1 MAGEPEGNLGAADDA
16 RMPPPTGERA
26 LIVRPRP
33 NFFQLLF
40 ILRGSIVPE
49 IIGQIIAMAAVAVL
63 VVLAHRAWPNAIPT
77 FGGAP
82 FALVGIALSIFLGFR
97 NNACYDRWW
106 EARLQWGEMIA
117 VARNLARQTM
127 VLDGTPDAPS
137 RARLLRLQIAFAR
150 SLARSLRRS
159 AGDFAGVAAFLPPD
173 DVATVERSRSRP
185 DAILRLMGRELAE
198 LRARGVIGDIM
209 FQALDNSLGRLALV
223 QAACERILNTP
234 VPFAYTLLLHRTA
247 YIFCLLMPFGF
258 ADALGWGTPF
268 ASALTAYAFFGLDA
282 LSVHLEEP
290 FEDNPNGLA
299 LAAMSETI
307 EINLREALGET
318 DLPPPPA
325 PRDFLLM

>member
-1 MAGEPEGNLGAADDA
+1 
-16 RMPPPTGERA
+16 
-26 LIVRPRP
+26 
-33 NFFQLLF
+33 
-40 ILRGSIVPE
+40 VPS
-49 IIGQIIAMAAVAVL
+49 
-63 VVLAHRAWPNAIPT
+63 

-106 EARLQWGEMIA
+106 EARRQWGEMIA
-117 VARNLARQTM
+117 VARNLARQTL
-127 VLDGTPDAPS
+127 VLDDTAEMPA
-137 RARLLRLQIAFAR
+137 RARLLHMQIAFAR

-159 AGDFAGVAAFLPPD
+159 SGDFSDVAAFLPPE
-173 DVATVERSRSRP
+173 DVVSVERSRNRP
-185 DAILRLMGRELAE
+185 DAILRLMGREIAT
-198 LRARGVIGDIM
+198 LRARGAISDIL
-209 FQALDNSLGRLALV
+209 FQALDQSLGRLALV
-223 QAACERILNTP
+223 QAGCERIHNTP

-247 YIFCLLMPFGF
+247 YIFCVLMPFGF

-299 LAAMSETI
+299 LAAMSEVI

-318 DLPPPPA
+318 DLPPLPQA
-325 PRDFLLM
+325 KDFLLM

>member
-1 MAGEPEGNLGAADDA
+1 M
-16 RMPPPTGERA
+16 
-26 LIVRPRP
+26 IVRPRP
-33 NFFQLLF
+33 SFIQLLF
-40 ILRGSIVPE
+40 ITRGSIVPE
-49 IIGQIIAMAAVAVL
+49 IIWHVLAMAGVAVL
-63 VVLAHRAWPNAIPT
+63 VVLSHRIWPNRVPS

-106 EARLQWGEMIA
+106 EARRQWGEMIA
-117 VARNLARQTM
+117 VARNLARQTL
-127 VLDGTPDAPS
+127 VLDRTPDAPV
-137 RARLLRLQIAFAR
+137 RTRLLHMQIAFAR

-159 AGDFAGVAAFLPPD
+159 AGDFSGVAAYLPAD
-173 DVATVERSRSRP
+173 DVATVEASRNRP

-198 LRARGVIGDIM
+198 MRARGGVSDII
-209 FQALDNSLGRLALV
+209 FQALDQSLGRLALV
-223 QAACERILNTP
+223 QAGCERIHNTP

-258 ADALGWGTPF
+258 ADTLGWGTPF
-268 ASALTAYAFFGLDA
+268 ASALTAYCFFGLDA

-299 LAAMSETI
+299 LAAMSQTI

-318 DLPPPPA
+318 DLPPLPQA
-325 PRDFLLM
+325 REFLLM

>member
-1 MAGEPEGNLGAADDA
+1 
-16 RMPPPTGERA
+16 

-33 NFFQLLF
+33 SFIQLLF
-40 ILRGSIVPE
+40 ITRGSIVPE
-49 IIGQIIAMAAVAVL
+49 IIGHVLAMAGVAVL
-63 VVLAHRAWPNAIPT
+63 VVLAHRLWPSYVPS

-106 EARLQWGEMIA
+106 EARRQWGEMIA
-117 VARNLARQTM
+117 VARNLARQTL
-127 VLDGTPDAPS
+127 VLDGAPGAEV
-137 RARLLRLQIAFAR
+137 RTTLLRLQIAFAR
-150 SLARSLRRS
+150 SLARSLRKS
-159 AGDFAGVAAFLPPD
+159 AGDFSGVAVFLPLE
-173 DVATVERSRSRP
+173 DVASVEASRNRP
-185 DAILRLMGRELAE
+185 DAILRLMGRELAG
-198 LRARGVIGDIM
+198 LRARGEISDIL
-209 FQALDNSLGRLALV
+209 FQALDVSLGRLALV
-223 QAACERILNTP
+223 QAACERIHNTP

-268 ASALTAYAFFGLDA
+268 AAALTAYAFFGLDA
-282 LSVHLEEP
+282 LSVHLESP

-318 DLPPPPA
+318 DLPPTPVPTN
-325 PRDFLLM
+325 FLLM

>member
-1 MAGEPEGNLGAADDA
+1 M
-16 RMPPPTGERA
+16 
-26 LIVRPRP
+26 
-33 NFFQLLF
+33 
-40 ILRGSIVPE
+40 RGSIVPE
-49 IIGQIIAMAAVAVL
+49 IIGRIVVMAVVATL
-63 VVLAHRAWPNAIPT
+63 VVLAHRTWPSLIPT

-106 EARLQWGEMIA
+106 EARRQWGEMIA
-117 VARNLARQTM
+117 VARNLARQT
-127 VLDGTPDAPS
+127 LIWEETPEAPA
-137 RARLLRLQIAFAR
+137 RARLLGLQIAFAR

-159 AGDFAGVAAFLPPD
+159 AGDFAGVAAYLPAGD
-173 DVATVERSRSRP
+173 IATIEASRNRP
-185 DAILRLMGRELAE
+185 DAILRLMGRELAG
-198 LRARGVIGDIM
+198 LRARGAVSDIL
-209 FQALDNSLGRLALV
+209 FQMLDQNIARLALV

-247 YIFCLLMPFGF
+247 YVFCILMPFGF

-268 ASALTAYAFFGLDA
+268 AAALTAYAFFGLDA

-299 LAAMSETI
+299 LMAMSATI

-318 DLPPPPA
+318 DLPPTPQPK
-325 PRDFLLM
+325 DFLLM

>member
-1 MAGEPEGNLGAADDA
+1 M
-16 RMPPPTGERA
+16 
-26 LIVRPRP
+26 IVRPRP
-33 NFFQLLF
+33 SFIQLLF
-40 ILRGSIVPE
+40 ITRGSIVPE
-49 IIGQIIAMAAVAVL
+49 IIWHVVAMAAVAVV
-63 VVLAHRAWPNAIPT
+63 VVLAHQKWPHAVPS

-106 EARLQWGEMIA
+106 EARRQWGEMIA
-117 VARNLARQTM
+117 VARNLARQTL
-127 VLDGTPDAPS
+127 VLDGPDTGA
-137 RARLLRLQIAFAR
+137 RRRLLHMQIAFAR

-159 AGDFAGVAAFLPPD
+159 AGDFAAVAAFLPPE
-173 DVATVERSRSRP
+173 DVAAVERSRSRP
-185 DAILRLMGRELAE
+185 DAILRLMGRDLAQ
-198 LRARGVIGDIM
+198 LQARGAVSDIL
-209 FQALDNSLGRLALV
+209 FQSLDQSLGRLALV
-223 QAACERILNTP
+223 QAACERIHNTP

-299 LAAMSETI
+299 LAAMSEVI

-318 DLPPPPA
+318 DLPPLPQPT
-325 PRDFLLM
+325 DFLLM

>member
-1 MAGEPEGNLGAADDA
+1 M
-16 RMPPPTGERA
+16 
-26 LIVRPRP
+26 IVRPRP
-33 NFFQLLF
+33 SFVQLLF
-40 ILRGSIVPE
+40 ITRGSIVPE
-49 IIGQIIAMAAVAVL
+49 IIWHVL
-63 VVLAHRAWPNAIPT
+63 VMAVVAALIVLAHRAWPNAVPS

-106 EARLQWGEMIA
+106 EARRQWGEMIA
-117 VARNLARQTM
+117 VARSLARQTL
-127 VLDGTPDAPS
+127 VLDGTPHTPA
-137 RARLLRLQIAFAR
+137 RARLLRMQIAFAR

-159 AGDFAGVAAFLPPD
+159 AGDFSGVAAFLPPE
-173 DVATVERSRSRP
+173 DVAGVERSRSRP

-198 LRARGVIGDIM
+198 LRAKGVISDIL
-209 FQALDNSLGRLALV
+209 FQALDQSLGRLALV
-223 QAACERILNTP
+223 QAGCERIHNTP

-268 ASALTAYAFFGLDA
+268 AAALTAYCFFGLDA

-318 DLPPPPA
+318 DLPPLPQ

>member
-1 MAGEPEGNLGAADDA
+1 M
-16 RMPPPTGERA
+16 
-26 LIVRPRP
+26 IVRPRP
-33 NFFQLLF
+33 SFIQLLF
-40 ILRGSIVPE
+40 ITRGSIVPE
-49 IIGQIIAMAAVAVL
+49 IIWHVLAMAAVAAV
-63 VVLAHRAWPNAIPT
+63 VVLAHQTWPNVFPS

-106 EARLQWGEMIA
+106 EARRQWGEMIA
-117 VARNLARQTM
+117 VARNLARQTL
-127 VLDGTPDAPS
+127 VLDGTPDAPA
-137 RARLLRLQIAFAR
+137 RARLLHLQIAFAR
-150 SLARSLRRS
+150 SLARSLRRT
-159 AGDFAGVAAFLPPD
+159 AGDFSGVAAFLPPEY
-173 DVATVERSRSRP
+173 AGSVEQSRNRP
-185 DAILRLMGRELAE
+185 DAILRLMGQDLAA
-198 LRARGVIGDIM
+198 LRAKGTISDIV
-209 FQALDNSLGRLALV
+209 FQVLDQSVGRLALV
-223 QAACERILNTP
+223 QAGCERIHNTP

-268 ASALTAYAFFGLDA
+268 ASALTAYCFFGLDA

-318 DLPPPPA
+318 DLPPLPQA
-325 PRDFLLM
+325 RDFLLM

>member
-1 MAGEPEGNLGAADDA
+1 M
-16 RMPPPTGERA
+16 
-26 LIVRPRP
+26 IVRPRP
-33 NFFQLLF
+33 SFIQLLF
-40 ILRGSIVPE
+40 ITRGSIVPE
-49 IIGQIIAMAAVAVL
+49 IIWHVVAMAAVAAV
-63 VVLAHRAWPNAIPT
+63 VVLAHQAWPNAVPS

-106 EARLQWGEMIA
+106 EARRQWGEMIA
-117 VARNLARQTM
+117 VARNLARQTL
-127 VLDGTPDAPS
+127 VLDHTPDAPV
-137 RARLLRLQIAFAR
+137 RPRLLYMQIAFAR

-159 AGDFAGVAAFLPPD
+159 AGDFSGVAAFLPVED
-173 DVATVERSRSRP
+173 IGFVERSRSRP

-198 LRARGVIGDIM
+198 LRARGAIGDIL
-209 FQALDNSLGRLALV
+209 FQTLDQSVSRLALV
-223 QAACERILNTP
+223 QAACERIHNTP

-299 LAAMSETI
+299 LAAMSEVI

-318 DLPPPPA
+318 DLPPLPQPK
-325 PRDFLLM
+325 DFLLM

>member
-1 MAGEPEGNLGAADDA
+1 
-16 RMPPPTGERA
+16 

-33 NFFQLLF
+33 SFIQLLF
-40 ILRGSIVPE
+40 ITRGSIVPE
-49 IIGQIIAMAAVAVL
+49 IIGHVLAMAAVAVL
-63 VVLAHRAWPNAIPT
+63 IVLAHRMWPIIVPS

-106 EARLQWGEMIA
+106 EARRQWGEMIA
-117 VARNLARQTM
+117 VARNLARQTL
-127 VLDGTPDAPS
+127 VLENTPDAPV
-137 RARLLRLQIAFAR
+137 RARLLRMQIAFSR

-159 AGDFAGVAAFLPPD
+159 AGDFSGVAAFLPAED
-173 DVATVERSRSRP
+173 LVSVEQSRNRP
-185 DAILRLMGRELAE
+185 DAILRLMGRDLAAM
-198 LRARGVIGDIM
+198 RARGTISDIL
-209 FQALDNSLGRLALV
+209 FQTLDRSLGRLALV
-223 QAACERILNTP
+223 QAACERIHNTP

-258 ADALGWGTPF
+258 ADTLGWGTPF
-268 ASALTAYAFFGLDA
+268 AAALTAYAFFGLDA

-299 LAAMSETI
+299 LAAMSQTI

-318 DLPPPPA
+318 DLPPLPQPT
-325 PRDFLLM
+325 DFLLM